1 MDILIEVARS
11 TAYILISVIQ
21 AAMFVRAIMSW
32 FPFGE
37 GKFSAFLYAI
47 TEPIIYPVRALF
59 EKMNWG
65 VGLPIDIPFFVTF
78 ILLSFVSMFL

>member
-1 MDILIEVARS
+1 MDILIEVTRS

-21 AAMFVRAIMSW
+21 TAMFVRAIMSW

-47 TEPIIYPVRALF
+47 TEPIIYPIRALF

-65 VGLPIDIPFFVTF
+65 VGLPIDIPFFITF
-78 ILLSFVSMFL
+78 ILLSFISMFL

>member
-11 TAYILISVIQ
+11 TVYILISVIQ

-37 GKFSAFLYAI
+37 GKFSTFLYAI

-78 ILLSFVSMFL
+78 ILLSFISMFL